1 MRGNTGS
8 YLRDG
13 EGCSVASLL
22 ASDVR
27 LMMMMMMM
35 MPMMLLLMEVSC

>member
-35 MPMMLLLMEVSC
+35 LMMLLLMEVSC

>member
-8 YLRDG
+8 YLRDC

-35 MPMMLLLMEVSC
+35 LMMLLLMEVSC

>member
-35 MPMMLLLMEVSC
+35 LIMLLLMEVSC